1 MKSFGPT
8 CEVASELQRSSE
20 IEQRVKVDSGTGVG
34 KFIQVP
40 FVLRII
46 AGCMS
51 FPDAGSPGCRVQ
63 SLDLASSS
71 IEGDNFA
78 HIMGR
83 QGNPDPSYCGF
94 LKMLQDGGQEHVSI
108 TPIYPLV

>member
-1 MKSFGPT
+1 MKGFGPT

-20 IEQRVKVDSGTGVG
+20 IEQRITVDSSTGVG
-34 KFIQVP
+34 EVYTST
-40 FVLRII
+40 LCI

-63 SLDLASSS
+63 SLDLASNS

-78 HIMGR
+78 HMRGR

-108 TPIYPLV
+108 TPIYPLI